1 LLATLNAKLKTT
13 LSVKLLQFS
22 LYKVKLWKIN
32 TANAPK
38 KRKPFTLG
46 KNGRGDNFGL
56 FGISTITL
64 LNFVLKLLKIERMT
78 YDFAIIGGGIVGAA
92 TFYKLQQ
99 KYPDKTIVLL
109 EKMAQLA
116 DHQTGHNSGVIHS
129 GLYYKPGS
137 LKAKNCIQGR
147 HELVAFAKEHGIA
160 HDVCGKVVV
169 ATDPSELPHME
180 KIFQIGLENKIE
192 GIKRL
197 TAEEVKEHEPFVECI
212 GGIWV
217 PVTGI
222 IDFRG
227 ATEKMVELALA
238 IQAKSALKLQH
249 EVERIEKGEK
259 YSKLVTNQGTFEAE
273 YLIFC
278 AGLQADRLAKKDGV
292 DLKEKVVGFRGDYY
306 ELTEQ
311 GKHKVKNLI
320 YPVPNPDFP
329 FLGVHF
335 TRMTDGEIECGPNA
349 VFTFKREGYGK
360 TDFSLRDTWDA
371 LTYKGTWRL
380 FFQNMSFG
388 INEYRRAFSK
398 KLFLK
403 TLQRMVPSLT
413 MDDLRPGRAGVRA
426 LLLREDG
433 DTRDDFRIE
442 YHGKSIHVLNA
453 PSPAATASLAIG
465 GYIVEEAEKHFHLS

>member
-1 LLATLNAKLKTT
+1 
-13 LSVKLLQFS
+13 
-22 LYKVKLWKIN
+22 
-32 TANAPK
+32 
-38 KRKPFTLG
+38 
-46 KNGRGDNFGL
+46 
-56 FGISTITL
+56 
-64 LNFVLKLLKIERMT
+64 MT
-78 YDFAIIGGGIVGAA
+78 FDIAVIGGGIVGAA
-92 TFYKLQQ
+92 TLYKLQ
-99 KYPDKTIVLL
+99 KKFPNLNIVLI
-109 EKMAQLA
+109 EKMDKLA

-147 HELVAFAKEHGIA
+147 KELVAFAQEHGIK

-169 ATDPSELPHME
+169 ATDTSELPHME
-180 KIFQIGLENKIE
+180 KIFKTGVENGIE
-192 GIKRL
+192 GIKML
-197 TAEEVKEHEPFVECI
+197 TADEVKEIEPFVESI

-227 ATEKMVELALA
+227 ATEKMVELALQ
-238 IQAKSALKLQH
+238 INPESKLYLNH
-249 EVERIEKGEK
+249 EVTNIVKEGE
-259 YSKLVTNQGTFEAE
+259 YSTIKTNKADFKARYLV
-273 YLIFC
+273 FC

-292 DLKEKVVGFRGDYY
+292 KLKEKVVGFRGDYY
-306 ELTEQ
+306 ELTDQ
-311 GKHKVKNLI
+311 AKHKVKNLI

-360 TDFSLRDTWDA
+360 TDFSWRDTWDA
-371 LTYKGTWRL
+371 LTYRGTWKL
-380 FFQNMSFG
+380 FFKNMRFG

-403 TLQRMVPSLT
+403 TLQRMIPSLT
-413 MDDLRPGRAGVRA
+413 MDDIKPGRAGVRA
-426 LLLREDG
+426 LLLAQDG

-442 YHGKSIHVLNA
+442 YHGNSIHVLNA
-453 PSPAATASLAIG
+453 PSPAATASLSIG
-465 GYIVEEAEKHFHLS
+465 GYIADEAEKHFNLNTAN

>member
-1 LLATLNAKLKTT
+1 
-13 LSVKLLQFS
+13 
-22 LYKVKLWKIN
+22 
-32 TANAPK
+32 
-38 KRKPFTLG
+38 
-46 KNGRGDNFGL
+46 
-56 FGISTITL
+56 
-64 LNFVLKLLKIERMT
+64 MT
-78 YDFAIIGGGIVGAA
+78 YDIAVIGGGIVGAA
-92 TFYKLQQ
+92 TLYKLQK
-99 KYPDKTIVLL
+99 KYPTKKIILI
-109 EKMAQLA
+109 EKMNLLA

-137 LKAKNCIQGR
+137 LKARNCIQGR
-147 HELVAFAKEHGIA
+147 HELVAFAKEHGIK
-160 HDVCGKVVV
+160 HDICGKVVV
-169 ATDPSELPHME
+169 ATDPAELPHME
-180 KIFQIGLENKIE
+180 KIFQIGLENQIE
-192 GIKRL
+192 GIKMIS
-197 TAEEVKEHEPFVECI
+197 AEEVKEHEPFVESI

-217 PVTGI
+217 PCTGI

-238 IQAKSALKLQH
+238 MNSESKLVLGQ
-249 EVERIEKGEK
+249 EVLEIKKGEK
-259 YSKLVTNQGTFEAE
+259 TSTIVTNQDEFKAE
-273 YLIFC
+273 YLVFC

-292 DLKEKVVGFRGDYY
+292 KLKEKVVGFRGDYY
-306 ELTEQ
+306 ELTEEA
-311 GKHKVKNLI
+311 KHKIKNLI

-360 TDFSLRDTWDA
+360 TDFSWRDTWDA
-371 LTYKGTWRL
+371 LTYGGTWKL
-380 FFQNMSFG
+380 FFKNMSFG

-398 KLFLK
+398 RLFLK

-413 MDDLRPGRAGVRA
+413 MEDIKPGRAGVRA
-426 LLLREDG
+426 LLLAQDG

-465 GYIVEEAEKHFHLS
+465 GYIADEAEKHFGF